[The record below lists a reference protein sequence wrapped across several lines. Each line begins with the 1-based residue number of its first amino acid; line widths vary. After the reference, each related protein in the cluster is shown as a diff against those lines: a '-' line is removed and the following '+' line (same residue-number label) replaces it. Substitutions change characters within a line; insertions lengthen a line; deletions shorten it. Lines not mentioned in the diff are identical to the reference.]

1 MTEQQENS
9 TTDAARIN
17 PSNEATF
24 RALKNIVSKI
34 TQSEHHIN
42 LLEEHLMKGTTPKGL
57 TATIQPSVPNTDT
70 ELLIQWEKIKLDFQA
85 KLLLALAEYWKRNKT
100 RLEKEQT
107 KLEKTIKANTVE
119 SEWTLMEQILL
130 KVQAATSER
139 YNKKKGLIPRR
150 EIEDSSKEQ
159 SGEGRRRTTRR
170 TANRKQ
176 TTN

>member
-85 KLLLALAEYWKRNKT
+85 KLLLALAEYWKRN
-100 RLEKEQT
+100 
-107 KLEKTIKANTVE
+107 
-119 SEWTLMEQILL
+119 
-130 KVQAATSER
+130 
-139 YNKKKGLIPRR
+139 
-150 EIEDSSKEQ
+150 
-159 SGEGRRRTTRR
+159 
-170 TANRKQ
+170 
-176 TTN
+176 